1 MRTFRL
7 LLFYILFLMLVLAV
21 LPLIFIS
28 GKQADIN
35 YSEKD
40 DVSPVIKI
48 ESETGDIFED
58 TLEHF
63 LLGVVAAEMPR
74 SFPLEAL
81 KAQAIAA
88 RTYIYGQ
95 MGKGLYNGADTC
107 VDPNRAQAWIDLDEV
122 LPVTASNVEDSDWQK
137 IYTAVESTCGIV
149 VTYNG
154 EIASTPY
161 CSTCGGQTADASEVW
176 GNSLPWLISIECPYD
191 TDSPKYDTIV
201 SYQNNEL
208 TKLLDVNQSDLQ
220 NITITERTAS
230 GRVANVKVGN
240 KNYTGQEIRKLLSLN
255 STNFSICLMTNKVV
269 FNVRGYGHG
278 VGLCQYGAKGMA
290 DTGKTYEEILT
301 YYYHGIE
308 LTKAY

>member
-7 LLFYILFLMLVLAV
+7 FLFYILFLLLLLAL

-28 GKQADIN
+28 EKQSNINFSYEEDI
-35 YSEKD
+35 
-40 DVSPVIKI
+40 SPVIKI
-48 ESETGDIFED
+48 EADTGTIFED

-95 MGKGLYNGADTC
+95 IGKGLYNGADTC
-107 VDPNRAQAWIDLDEV
+107 VDPNRAQAWINIEEV
-122 LPVTASNVEDSDWQK
+122 MPVTSTTEEYNNWQK
-137 IYTAVESTCGIV
+137 IYTAVESTSGIV

-176 GNSLPWLISIECPYD
+176 GNSLPWLKSTECPYD
-191 TDSPKYDTIV
+191 KDSPKYETSI
-201 SYQNNEL
+201 SYQKDEL
-208 TKLLDVNQSDLQ
+208 VKRLNVNSSDLS
-220 NITITERTAS
+220 NMSITSRTAS
-230 GRVANVKVGN
+230 GRVAEVSINN
-240 KNYTGQEIRKLLSLN
+240 KIFTGQEIRKLLSLN
-255 STNFSICLMTNKVV
+255 STNFSICSMTDNVV
-269 FNVRGYGHG
+269 FTVRGYGHG

-290 DTGKTYEEILT
+290 DEGKTYEDILH
-301 YYYHGIE
+301 YYYTGIE
-308 LTKAY
+308 LEKVY